1 MPRTRTA
8 VWSAASGIS
17 IVQPFINPSREEGP
31 STSMAER
38 RKRTRGSA
46 RTLGTVRP
54 PAPRRP
60 QRASWTHRLRN
71 ELEDPVRQFQASLV
85 VLLAVLIVGTIGYR
99 VLERLSW
106 LDSAYMTVITVATVG
121 FGEIRPLSP
130 GGRVFTMALI
140 IVGVGTGAWAATR
153 AVEVMLGQTLWL
165 SVQRRKM
172 TQSLAGL
179 RDHYVIC
186 GHGRLGTRIERDLRA
201 RGESFVVVDW
211 TQSLEETFL
220 KLQIPHLI
228 GDATHDDVLERAG
241 VARARGLVAA
251 LDSDASNVLAVLSAR
266 ELNPRLLIVAR
277 ANSEASESKLRRA
290 GADRVVTPDAIG
302 GHRLALALL
311 RPAVHDLFNEIFSFG
326 IEVAIDVGQILI
338 EPDSPFAGQTVA
350 GCDLRRM
357 RNVSIL
363 AIREPSGEFVLN
375 PDAERVVHP
384 GETLIVIGPAQA
396 VYELEA
402 MYSGD

>member
-1 MPRTRTA
+1 MT
-8 VWSAASGIS
+8 
-17 IVQPFINPSREEGP
+17 
-31 STSMAER
+31 ER
-38 RKRTRGSA
+38 RAGRRATP

-54 PAPRRP
+54 PAPRKALIQP
-60 QRASWTHRLRN
+60 WTHRLRSS
-71 ELEDPVRQFQASLV
+71 LEDPVRQFQASLV
-85 VLLAVLIVGTIGYR
+85 VLFAVLVVGMVGYR
-99 VLERLSW
+99 LLERLSW

-172 TQSLAGL
+172 TQSLAAL
-179 RDHYVIC
+179 RDHYVIL

-201 RGESFVVVDW
+201 RGEPFVVVDW

-220 KLQIPHLI
+220 RQQIPHLI
-228 GDATHDDVLERAG
+228 GDATQDEVLSRAG
-241 VARARGLVAA
+241 VERARGLVAA

-266 ELNPRLLIVAR
+266 GLNSKLLIVAR
-277 ANSEASESKLRRA
+277 ANNESSESKLRRA

-326 IEVAIDVGQILI
+326 IEVSVDVGQILI

-350 GCDLRRM
+350 GCDLRRL

-363 AIREPSGEFVLN
+363 AIRETTGAFALN
-375 PDAERVVHP
+375 PDAARVVNP
-384 GETLIVIGPAQA
+384 GETLILIGPAEA

>member
-1 MPRTRTA
+1 
-8 VWSAASGIS
+8 
-17 IVQPFINPSREEGP
+17 
-31 STSMAER
+31 MAER
-38 RKRTRGSA
+38 RTRPRASN
-46 RTLGTVRP
+46 RSLGTVRP

-60 QRASWTHRLRN
+60 QRESAMHRLRMA
-71 ELEDPVRQFQASLV
+71 LEDPVRQFQASLV
-85 VLLAVLIVGTIGYR
+85 VLLAVLVTGTVGYR
-99 VLERLSW
+99 ILERLSW

-130 GGRVFTMALI
+130 GGRLFTMALI

-165 SVQRRKM
+165 SAQRRKM

-201 RGESFVVVDW
+201 RGEPFVVVDW

-220 KLQIPHLI
+220 KQQIPHLI

-241 VARARGLVAA
+241 VARARGMVAA

-266 ELNPRLLIVAR
+266 EMNPRLLIVAR

-326 IEVAIDVGQILI
+326 IEVSVDVGQILI
-338 EPDSPFAGQTVA
+338 VPDSPFAGQTVA

-363 AIREPSGEFVLN
+363 AIRETGGDFALN
-375 PDAERVVHP
+375 PDAERVVRP

>member
-1 MPRTRTA
+1 
-8 VWSAASGIS
+8 
-17 IVQPFINPSREEGP
+17 
-31 STSMAER
+31 MAER
-38 RKRTRGSA
+38 PARRRGDA
-46 RTLGTVRP
+46 HRRLGTVRP
-54 PAPRRP
+54 PRPRQAQRP
-60 QRASWTHRLRN
+60 SPLHRLRLT
-71 ELEDPVRQFQASLV
+71 LEDPVRQFQFSLL
-85 VLLAVLIVGTIGYR
+85 VLLFVLILGTIGYR
-99 VLERLSW
+99 LFERMGW
-106 LDSAYMTVITVATVG
+106 IDAAYMTVITVATVG
-121 FGEIRPLSP
+121 FEEVRPLSQA
-130 GGRVFTMALI
+130 GRVFTIGLI
-140 IVGVGTGAWAATR
+140 LVGVGTAAWAATR

-165 SVQRRKM
+165 SVQRRTM
-172 TQSLAGL
+172 TQLVSAL

-201 RGESFVVVDW
+201 RGEPFVVVDW
-211 TQSLEETFL
+211 SQAAEESFL
-220 KLQIPHLI
+220 RLQIPHLV
-228 GDATHDDVLERAG
+228 GDATQDDVLRRAG

-266 ELNPRLLIVAR
+266 ELNPDLLIVAR

-326 IEVAIDVGQILI
+326 IEVAVDVGQITI
-338 EPDSPFAGQTVA
+338 EPSSPFAGQTVA

-363 AIREPSGEFVLN
+363 AIREPGGAFALN
-375 PDAERVVHP
+375 PDAERVVHA
-384 GETLIVIGPAQA
+384 GETLIVIGPAEA

>member
-1 MPRTRTA
+1 
-8 VWSAASGIS
+8 
-17 IVQPFINPSREEGP
+17 
-31 STSMAER
+31 MADRPGR
-38 RKRTRGSA
+38 RRGD
-46 RTLGTVRP
+46 RRRLGTVRP
-54 PAPRRP
+54 PKPHRVGRP
-60 QRASWTHRLRN
+60 SPVHRLRLA
-71 ELEDPVRQFQASLV
+71 LEDPVRQFQASLV
-85 VLLAVLIVGTIGYR
+85 VLLAVLVVGTVGYR
-99 VLERLSW
+99 ILERLSW

-121 FGEIRPLSP
+121 FGEVQPLSVE
-130 GGRVFTMALI
+130 GRLFTIGLI
-140 IVGVGTGAWAATR
+140 VVGVGTGAWAATR

-165 SVQRRKM
+165 SVQRRTM
-172 TQSLAGL
+172 SRSVAGL

-201 RGESFVVVDW
+201 RGEPFVVVDW
-211 TQSLEETFL
+211 EQKLEETFL
-220 KLQIPHLI
+220 RLQIPHLI
-228 GDATHDDVLERAG
+228 GDATHDDVLRRAG
-241 VARARGLVAA
+241 VERARGMVAA

-326 IEVAIDVGQILI
+326 TEVAIDVGQIMI
-338 EPDSPFAGQTVA
+338 EPQSPFNGQTVA

-363 AIREPSGEFVLN
+363 AIREPSGEFALN
-375 PDAERVVHP
+375 PDAERVVHA

>member
-1 MPRTRTA
+1 
-8 VWSAASGIS
+8 
-17 IVQPFINPSREEGP
+17 
-31 STSMAER
+31 
-38 RKRTRGSA
+38 
-46 RTLGTVRP
+46 
-54 PAPRRP
+54 
-60 QRASWTHRLRN
+60 
-71 ELEDPVRQFQASLV
+71 VRQFQLSLV
-85 VLLAVLIVGTIGYR
+85 FLLGVLVFGTIGYHFI
-99 VLERLSW
+99 EQLSW

-121 FGEIRPLSP
+121 YGEVRPLTAA
-130 GGRVFTMALI
+130 GRVFTMSLI

-165 SVQRRKM
+165 SVQRRRMK
-172 TQSLAGL
+172 QSIAGL

-201 RGESFVVVDW
+201 RGEPFVVIDW
-211 TQSLEETFL
+211 SQTVEETFL
-220 KLQIPHLI
+220 AEDIPHVI
-228 GDATHDDVLERAG
+228 GDATQDEVLRTAG
-241 VARARGLVAA
+241 VERARGLVSA
-251 LDSDASNVLAVLSAR
+251 LDSDANNVLTVLSAR
-266 ELNPRLLIVAR
+266 ELNPELLIVAR

-326 IEVAIDVGQILI
+326 VQIAVDVGQITI
-338 EPDSPFAGQTVA
+338 ERHSPFAGQTVA

-363 AIREPSGEFVLN
+363 AVREPAGGFTLN
-375 PDAERVVHP
+375 PDAERMISV
-384 GETLIVIGPAQA
+384 GETLIVIGPAEA

>member
-1 MPRTRTA
+1 MT
-8 VWSAASGIS
+8 
-17 IVQPFINPSREEGP
+17 
-31 STSMAER
+31 ER
-38 RKRTRGSA
+38 RAGRRATP
-46 RTLGTVRP
+46 RTLGIVRP
-54 PAPRRP
+54 PAPRRH
-60 QRASWTHRLRN
+60 QRRPLTHDLRLAM
-71 ELEDPVRQFQASLV
+71 EDPVLQFQVSLL
-85 VLLAVLIVGTIGYR
+85 VLLAVLILGTIGYR
-99 VLERLSW
+99 LIEGMGWV
-106 LDSAYMTVITVATVG
+106 DAAYMTVITVATVG
-121 FGEIRPLSP
+121 FEEVNPLSQA
-130 GGRVFTMALI
+130 GKVFTIGLI
-140 IVGVGTGAWAATR
+140 VIGVGTAAWAATR

-165 SVQRRKM
+165 SVQRRRM
-172 TQSLAGL
+172 TNSLAGL

-201 RGESFVVVDW
+201 RGEPFVVIDW
-211 TQSLEETFL
+211 TPSLEETFL
-220 KLQIPHLI
+220 RQQIPHLI
-228 GDATHDDVLERAG
+228 GDATHDDVLSRAG
-241 VARARGLVAA
+241 VERARGLVAA

-266 ELNPRLLIVAR
+266 GLNPKLLIVAR
-277 ANSEASESKLRRA
+277 ANNESSESKLRRA

-326 IEVAIDVGQILI
+326 IEISVDVGQILI

-363 AIREPSGEFVLN
+363 AIREATGEFRLN
-375 PDAERVVHP
+375 PDAERVVDP
-384 GETLIVIGPAQA
+384 GETLILIGPAEA

>member
-1 MPRTRTA
+1 MT
-8 VWSAASGIS
+8 
-17 IVQPFINPSREEGP
+17 
-31 STSMAER
+31 ER
-38 RKRTRGSA
+38 RAGRRATPRS
-46 RTLGTVRP
+46 LGTTRP
-54 PAPRRP
+54 PAPRKHQRRP
-60 QRASWTHRLRN
+60 LTHELRLA
-71 ELEDPVRQFQASLV
+71 LEDPVLQFQVSLLVLLV
-85 VLLAVLIVGTIGYR
+85 VLVLGTIGYR
-99 VLERLSW
+99 LIEGMGWV
-106 LDSAYMTVITVATVG
+106 DAAYMTVITVATVG
-121 FGEIRPLSP
+121 FEEVNPLSP
-130 GGRVFTMALI
+130 AGKVFTIGLI
-140 IVGVGTGAWAATR
+140 VVGVGTAAWAATR

-165 SVQRRKM
+165 SVQRRRM
-172 TQSLAGL
+172 TQSLADL

-201 RGESFVVVDW
+201 RGEPFVVIEW
-211 TQSLEETFL
+211 TQALEETFIRQ
-220 KLQIPHLI
+220 QIPHLI
-228 GDATHDDVLERAG
+228 GDATQDEVLSRAG
-241 VARARGLVAA
+241 VERARGLVTA

-266 ELNPRLLIVAR
+266 GLNPNLLIVAR
-277 ANSEASESKLRRA
+277 ANTEASESKLRRA

-326 IEVAIDVGQILI
+326 IEVAVDVGQILI

-357 RNVSIL
+357 RSVSIL
-363 AIREPSGEFVLN
+363 AIREASGAFALN

-402 MYSGD
+402 MYSGE

>member
-1 MPRTRTA
+1 MQPNRRRRNQGH
-8 VWSAASGIS
+8 GIG
-17 IVQPFINPSREEGP
+17 E
-31 STSMAER
+31 ER
-38 RKRTRGSA
+38 RRRG
-46 RTLGTVRP
+46 LVRGP
-54 PAPRRP
+54 KPH
-60 QRASWTHRLRN
+60 QKERANPMHRLRVQ
-71 ELEDPVRQFQASLV
+71 LGDPVRQFQLTLV
-85 VLLAVLIVGTIGYR
+85 VLGFVLVVGTVGYR
-99 VLERLSW
+99 LIEKLSW
-106 LDSAYMTVITVATVG
+106 LDAAYMTVITVATVG
-121 FGEIRPLSP
+121 FGEIRPFTP
-130 GGRVFTMALI
+130 AGRLFTMGLI

-165 SVQRRKM
+165 SVQRRRM
-172 TQSLAGL
+172 RQSLSQL

-211 TQSLEETFL
+211 SEQLEEFFL
-220 KLQIPHLI
+220 GESIAHVI
-228 GDATHDDVLERAG
+228 GDATHDEVLVAAG
-241 VARARGLVAA
+241 IARARGLVAA

-266 ELNPRLLIVAR
+266 EMNPGLLIVAR

-311 RPAVHDLFNEIFSFG
+311 RPAVHDLFNEVFSFG
-326 IEVAIDVGQILI
+326 VEIAVDVGQITI
-338 EPDSPFAGQTVA
+338 DPQSPFAGQTVA
-350 GCDLRRM
+350 GCDLRRL

-363 AIREPSGEFVLN
+363 AIREHSGGFALN
-375 PDAERVVHP
+375 PAADRTIHP
-384 GETLIVIGPAQA
+384 GETLIVIGPAEA

>member
-1 MPRTRTA
+1 
-8 VWSAASGIS
+8 
-17 IVQPFINPSREEGP
+17 
-31 STSMAER
+31 
-38 RKRTRGSA
+38 
-46 RTLGTVRP
+46 
-54 PAPRRP
+54 
-60 QRASWTHRLRN
+60 
-71 ELEDPVRQFQASLV
+71 
-85 VLLAVLIVGTIGYR
+85 
-99 VLERLSW
+99 
-106 LDSAYMTVITVATVG
+106 
-121 FGEIRPLSP
+121 
-130 GGRVFTMALI
+130 
-140 IVGVGTGAWAATR
+140 
-153 AVEVMLGQTLWL
+153 
-165 SVQRRKM
+165 M
-172 TQSLAGL
+172 TQLVSSL

-201 RGESFVVVDW
+201 RGEPFVVVDW
-211 TQSLEETFL
+211 SQQHEESFL
-220 KLQIPHLI
+220 RQEIPHLI
-228 GDATHDDVLERAG
+228 GDATHDDVLRRAG
-241 VARARGLVAA
+241 VERARGLVAA

-266 ELNPRLLIVAR
+266 ELNPELLIVAR

-326 IEVAIDVGQILI
+326 IEVAVDVGQITI
-338 EPDSPFAGQTVA
+338 EAASPFAGQTVA

-363 AIREPSGEFVLN
+363 AVREPDGGFTLN
-375 PDAERVVHP
+375 PDAERVIHP